1 MVEEFDLDPDG
12 GSLVDRYTT
21 LCASFALRDSQTD
34 QAVLHIKGAH
44 GLHQLL
50 LSYHFERQGI
60 AAAAQLASMAIRGVN
75 ATEMLGELM
84 CLSEPTVLHIAGG
97 LSTVDPQG
105 LLEAL
110 PALVDSVRR
119 TKWGRLLGSETR
131 EHSSALARDADFRRE
146 FEGLVELYARA
157 AQFRHLVLIG

>member
-21 LCASFALRDSQTD
+21 LCASFAPADGQTD
-34 QAVLHIKGAH
+34 RAVVHIKGAH
-44 GLHQLL
+44 GLL

-60 AAAAQLASMAIRGVN
+60 AAAAQLASVAIRGVN
-75 ATEMLGELM
+75 SAEILGELM
-84 CLSEPTVLHIAGG
+84 CLSEPTVMHIAGG
-97 LSTVDPQG
+97 LSTADPQG

-119 TKWGRLLGSETR
+119 TKWGRLLGSEAR

-146 FEGLVELYARA
+146 FESLVQLYARA